1 MPYFNFRNSKHCWWN
16 FYKYYLWNFLDFYPV
31 EWILVFFYIMATNK
45 KHTDI
50 QKGEVVQA
58 VVIADSFD
66 SKFGPLTTTRPRVS
80 KQHLCQLF
88 FKIYR
93 YTFFIIVSSTTCQST
108 YIKLYLGFSQNFWSW
123 RMFCLLCF
131 ISRRYQN
138 LLEILG
144 CKSRI

>member
-1 MPYFNFRNSKHCWWN
+1 
-16 FYKYYLWNFLDFYPV
+16 
-31 EWILVFFYIMATNK
+31 MAGNK

-80 KQHLCQLF
+80 KQILCQLF

-93 YTFFIIVSSTTCQST
+93 CIF
-108 YIKLYLGFSQNFWSW
+108 
-123 RMFCLLCF
+123 LL
-131 ISRRYQN
+131 
-138 LLEILG
+138 
-144 CKSRI
+144 